1 MQPNYLPL
9 VKIFGAERHVV
20 PLFQR
25 PYVWQKE
32 ENWEPLWQDFSDL
45 CDRVLA
51 APNEPV
57 RGHFL
62 GTLVLEQIPH
72 KSGGVSTREIVDGQ
86 QRLTTLQILGQA
98 VRHALQEVEVAAA
111 NAGDEPG
118 TKAARLA
125 AARIGAMT
133 RNPDFSEE
141 DEQYK
146 VWPTNEDRQ
155 PFRQVMDAA
164 RPADLMG
171 VETRMAHAYRFFLDG
186 VRPWLA
192 AGPAE
197 ERSNAIS
204 TALREQ
210 VRMIVLDLDDTDEPQ
225 AIFETLNAHGT
236 PLLPADLIK
245 NWLLWDAA
253 RQKLP
258 LDQLYKQHWIPFDHD
273 HDFWRAEVGTGH
285 ARRARIDTFL
295 QNWLTM
301 RCREMIPAKH
311 LYDRFVKRMETERTD
326 DEKGDDECGLDAV
339 MSEIAVNGARFRT
352 LVEPLGKTRF
362 DTFLRRLSVMG
373 LVVFHPF
380 LLAVMARK
388 ELEQPARETLA
399 RVLES
404 YLVRR
409 MICNADTRGYGALCL
424 TLLGALAGAG
434 GANVVGAVLASL
446 ADADSKVIHWP
457 TDEEFGRDWLRR
469 QFYNSLRRDRVVML
483 LQAIEEHYQS
493 ENVKGEPIIH
503 FDYSKLQV
511 EHIMPQKWH
520 EHWSVDGEAAI
531 RLRDSKVD
539 TIGNL
544 TLVSEKLNPSLSNA
558 SWLGVEPMP
567 EGKKAGLAQHSLLR
581 LNSHLVSKYPDVWDE
596 ACIDSRADA
605 LLAAA
610 KMIWPAPTAF

>member
-1 MQPNYLPL
+1 
-9 VKIFGAERHVV
+9 
-20 PLFQR
+20 
-25 PYVWQKE
+25 
-32 ENWEPLWQDFSDL
+32 
-45 CDRVLA
+45 
-51 APNEPV
+51 
-57 RGHFL
+57 
-62 GTLVLEQIPH
+62 
-72 KSGGVSTREIVDGQ
+72 
-86 QRLTTLQILGQA
+86 
-98 VRHALQEVEVAAA
+98 
-111 NAGDEPG
+111 
-118 TKAARLA
+118 
-125 AARIGAMT
+125 MT

-197 ERSNAIS
+197 ERSNAVS

-210 VRMIVLDLDDTDEPQ
+210 VRMIVLDLDNTDEPQ
-225 AIFETLNAHGT
+225 VIFETLNAHGT

-258 LDQLYKQHWIPFDHD
+258 LDQLHKQHWIPFDDD

-311 LYDRFVKRMETERTD
+311 LYDRFAKRMETERAD
-326 DEKGDDECGLDAV
+326 DEKGDECGVDAV

-388 ELEQPARETLA
+388 ELEQAARETLA

-424 TLLGALAGAG
+424 TLLGALASAG
-434 GANVVGAVLASL
+434 GANAVGAVLASL
-446 ADADSKVIHWP
+446 TDADSKVIHWP
-457 TDEEFGRDWLRR
+457 TDEEFGSHFAVLQDPD
-469 QFYNSLRRDRVVML
+469 QFNF
-483 LQAIEEHYQS
+483 AIL
-493 ENVKGEPIIH
+493 H
-503 FDYSKLQV
+503 F
-511 EHIMPQKWH
+511 
-520 EHWSVDGEAAI
+520 
-531 RLRDSKVD
+531 
-539 TIGNL
+539 
-544 TLVSEKLNPSLSNA
+544 
-558 SWLGVEPMP
+558 LG
-567 EGKKAGLAQHSLLR
+567 
-581 LNSHLVSKYPDVWDE
+581 DE
-596 ACIDSRADA
+596 
-605 LLAAA
+605 
-610 KMIWPAPTAF
+610 